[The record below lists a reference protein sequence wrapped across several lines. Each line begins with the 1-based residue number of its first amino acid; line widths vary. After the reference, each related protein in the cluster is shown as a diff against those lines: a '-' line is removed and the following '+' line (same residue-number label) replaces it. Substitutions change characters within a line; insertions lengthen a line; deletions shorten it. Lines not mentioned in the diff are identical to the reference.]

1 MKKRVIVLGMLMV
14 LLLVL
19 SACSRQAATD
29 NSYTIETV
37 GTPTLN
43 ENGEIIG
50 DCHYEKLVFTKPNES
65 LSKINSYI
73 DKACSSFFESGSGKD
88 FKNYL
93 SEVPQERLDE
103 LVSYPYKAT
112 MDVESIY
119 LTDSY
124 VSIKSKYSW
133 YCGGVGTL
141 NYLGNSYDLDTGEP
155 LQLTDLLMGSEDAIM
170 STIKNIYWSALIE
183 HYTPARMF
191 DTAREVLDEKA
202 LSDYA
207 FFIGED
213 GEIFFI
219 VDTYE
224 FAPGAEGSYA
234 FGSGL
239 SVGDTCYEDDSPPI
253 TNELLTGSSWRMDH
267 NEQSLYAYVD
277 FFGDGTAAVIYH
289 GSDFWMTARYSI
301 NGDTLQLIVG
311 TDAKYTL
318 YYDRVNEKFLGAE
331 VNLCPADKNEF
342 ITWIELEYSHFTLRI
357 PFNEYLNS
365 TLLVEKNPYEENS
378 YILTM
383 KDGKMKD
390 GMTIRVATIY
400 EYENEPTLLGNP
412 TSELASQDNYKLGY
426 YQTEYDALLSIGF
439 ATQEDQA
446 KFDKAVSN
454 LQFILFGS
462 EFFEPDFW
470 VIKK

>member
-1 MKKRVIVLGMLMV
+1 MKKRIIVLGMLIV

-19 SACSRQAATD
+19 SACSRQTTTD

-73 DKACSSFFESGSGKD
+73 DEACSSF
-88 FKNYL
+88 L
-93 SEVPQERLDE
+93 ACSEGFNEDINKVPLERRGE

-112 MDVESIY
+112 MDVENVY
-119 LTDSY
+119 LSNNH
-124 VSIKSKYSW
+124 VSIKMKSFSYV
-133 YCGGVGTL
+133 GGVGIL
-141 NYLGNSYDLDTGEP
+141 NYSGSSYDLDTGEP

-267 NEQSLYAYVD
+267 NEQSLYAY
-277 FFGDGTAAVIYH
+277 
-289 GSDFWMTARYSI
+289 
-301 NGDTLQLIVG
+301 
-311 TDAKYTL
+311 
-318 YYDRVNEKFLGAE
+318 
-331 VNLCPADKNEF
+331 
-342 ITWIELEYSHFTLRI
+342 
-357 PFNEYLNS
+357 
-365 TLLVEKNPYEENS
+365 
-378 YILTM
+378 
-383 KDGKMKD
+383 
-390 GMTIRVATIY
+390 
-400 EYENEPTLLGNP
+400 
-412 TSELASQDNYKLGY
+412 
-426 YQTEYDALLSIGF
+426 
-439 ATQEDQA
+439 
-446 KFDKAVSN
+446 AVSYTH
-454 LQFILFGS
+454 LTLPTICS
-462 EFFEPDFW
+462 
-470 VIKK
+470 V